1 MSGRCELCGKT
12 TTFGNRVSH
21 SKRHTR
27 RVWRPNLRYA
37 VISQKGVSQQVRIC
51 TRCLRTQHKTAA

>member
-12 TTFGNRVSH
+12 ATFGNAVSH
-21 SKRHTR
+21 AKRHTR

-37 VISQKGVSQQVRIC
+37 VIQQGGAPRQVRIC
-51 TRCLRTQHKTAA
+51 TRCLRTQRKAAA